1 MINNRLTYL
10 ISIKYYFIFN
20 TCLFAL
26 AIAAGYITAY
36 SNPGMVEGLIAQFEE
51 SYGWLANESH
61 IKIMLFI
68 FFNNTMTSFLA
79 MVMGIFFGIWPVLFI
94 LFNGVLIGAICFET
108 IDQLGVIV
116 VLFALIPHGIIEIP
130 MILLSASIG
139 LRLGILLAQK
149 ILVKDSTNLLI
160 FGSFKAS
167 VKKIEI
173 NIKQEVIS
181 AIIFFVSIIV
191 PLLFVAALI
200 ETYVTSFILYFMTS
214 T

>member
-26 AIAAGYITAY
+26 AIAAGYIAAY
-36 SNPGMVEGLIAQFEE
+36 SNPGMVEGIIANFEE
-51 SYGWLANESH
+51 SYGWLAHESH

-68 FFNNTMTSFLA
+68 FFNNTIASFLS
-79 MVMGIFFGIWPVLFI
+79 MIMGIFFGIWPIFFI
-94 LFNGVLIGAICFET
+94 LFNGVLIGAICFEI
-108 IDQLGVIV
+108 IDQLGVAT

-139 LRLGILLAQK
+139 LRLGTLLAQK
-149 ILVKDSTNLLI
+149 IL
-160 FGSFKAS
+160 
-167 VKKIEI
+167 KKIEI
-173 NIKQEVIS
+173 NIKEEVIS
-181 AIIFFVSIIV
+181 ALIFFVYIIV
-191 PLLFVAALI
+191 PLLFVAAFI
-200 ETYVTSFILYFMTS
+200 ETYITSFIFHFMTS

>member
-1 MINNRLTYL
+1 MNRNSLTYL
-10 ISIKYYFIFN
+10 ISVRYYFIFN

-36 SNPGMVEGLIAQFEE
+36 SNPGMVDGLIAQFEE
-51 SYGWLANESH
+51 SYGWLAYESH
-61 IKIMLFI
+61 MKIMLFI
-68 FFNNTMTSFLA
+68 FLNNTLSSFLA

-108 IDQLGVIV
+108 IDRLGVIV

-139 LRLGILLAQK
+139 LRLGVLLGQK
-149 ILVKDSTNLLI
+149 L
-160 FGSFKAS
+160 F
-167 VKKIEI
+167 KKIEI
-173 NIKQEVIS
+173 NIKQEIIS
-181 AIIFFVSIIV
+181 AVIFFVSIII
-191 PLLFVAALI
+191 PLLFVAAFI
-200 ETYVTSFILYFMTS
+200 ETYVTTFILYFMTS

>member
-51 SYGWLANESH
+51 SYGWLAHESH

-108 IDQLGVIV
+108 IDRLGVIV

-149 ILVKDSTNLLI
+149 IL
-160 FGSFKAS
+160 
-167 VKKIEI
+167 KKIEI
-173 NIKQEVIS
+173 NIRQEVMR
-181 AIIFFVSIIV
+181 AVIFFVSIIV
-191 PLLFVAALI
+191 PLLFIAALI
-200 ETYVTSFILYFMTS
+200 ETYVTSFILYFMTN

>member
-26 AIAAGYITAY
+26 AIAAGYIAAY
-36 SNPGMVEGLIAQFEE
+36 SNPGMVEGIIANFEE
-51 SYGWLANESH
+51 SYGWLAYESH
-61 IKIMLFI
+61 IKIMQFI
-68 FFNNTMTSFLA
+68 FLNNTIASFLS
-79 MVMGIFFGIWPVLFI
+79 MIMGIFFGIWPIFFI

-108 IDQLGVIV
+108 IDQLGVAT

-139 LRLGILLAQK
+139 LRLGTLLAQK
-149 ILVKDSTNLLI
+149 IL
-160 FGSFKAS
+160 
-167 VKKIEI
+167 KKIEI
-173 NIKQEVIS
+173 NIKEEVIS
-181 AIIFFVSIIV
+181 ALIFFVSIIV

-200 ETYVTSFILYFMTS
+200 ETYITSFILYFMTS